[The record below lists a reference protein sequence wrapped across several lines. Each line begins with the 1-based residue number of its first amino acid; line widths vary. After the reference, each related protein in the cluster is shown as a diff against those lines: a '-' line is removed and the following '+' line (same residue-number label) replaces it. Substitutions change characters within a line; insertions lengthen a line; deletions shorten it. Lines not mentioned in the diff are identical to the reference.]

1 MARGGDMAGGGPMES
16 AGRPVQSLIALL
28 NDPRRLAELGPTEE
42 EVLADLMWPVS
53 RERSE

>member
-1 MARGGDMAGGGPMES
+1 MD
-16 AGRPVQSLIALL
+16 SLTDLL

-42 EVLADLMWPVS
+42 EVLADLTWPAG

>member
-1 MARGGDMAGGGPMES
+1 MES